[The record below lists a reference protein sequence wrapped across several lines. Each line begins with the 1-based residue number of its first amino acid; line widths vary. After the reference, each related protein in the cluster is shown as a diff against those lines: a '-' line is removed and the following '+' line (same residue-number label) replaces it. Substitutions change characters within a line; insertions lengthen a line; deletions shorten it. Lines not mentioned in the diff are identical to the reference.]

1 MSEQPVF
8 SLATNSSDYA
18 QFLAQ
23 MNDAAFW
30 EYAGM
35 LSQED
40 VIPPASLDPGLLLC
54 TLEDVSCLLPLH
66 YLREILSAPGH
77 YTALP
82 ISPPWMLGLMAW
94 RGETI
99 PILDLSAYLLQY
111 PARLHPEDTLLITEH
126 DHCFVGW
133 LMKAVEAIPT
143 SLLETDAGKHSQ
155 ANSVWYEPLRSDM
168 IVQMYTQLPLL
179 DLALLISEATQAIGR
194 VPFYDE

>member
-1 MSEQPVF
+1 MSEQPAF

-18 QFLAQ
+18 QFMAQ
-23 MNDAAFW
+23 MNDTAFW

-40 VIPPASLDPGLLLC
+40 VIPPAALDHGLLLC

-66 YLREILSAPGH
+66 HLREILSAPRH

-82 ISPPWMLGLMAW
+82 VSPPWMLGLMAW

-99 PILDLSAYLLQY
+99 PVLDLSAYLLQH
-111 PARLHPEDTLLITEH
+111 PARWHPEDTLLITEH
-126 DHCFVGW
+126 NHCVVGW
-133 LMKAVEAIPT
+133 LMKAVETIPT
-143 SLLETDAGKHSQ
+143 ALLEVDAGKHSQ
-155 ANSVWYEPLRSDM
+155 VDSLWYEPLPSDM
-168 IVQMYTQLPLL
+168 IVQMYAHLPLL
-179 DLALLISEATQAIGR
+179 DLALLISEATGAIGR

>member
-23 MNDAAFW
+23 MNDTAFW

-66 YLREILSAPGH
+66 HLRESLSAPHH

-82 ISPPWMLGLMAW
+82 MSPSWMLGLMAW

-99 PILDLSAYLLQY
+99 PVLDLSAYLLQH
-111 PARLHPEDTLLITEH
+111 PAHLHAEDTLLITER

-133 LMKAVEAIPT
+133 LMTSVEAIPT
-143 SLLETDAGKHSQ
+143 SLLETDAGRRPQ
-155 ANSVWYEPLRSDM
+155 TNPFWYEPLSSDVV
-168 IVQMYTQLPLL
+168 IQTYAHLPLL
-179 DLALLISEATQAIGR
+179 DLALLISEATHTIGR